1 MNFIYSFGGPVQ
13 TGAVSNGTANQN
25 SSEQPDLKVKILDN
39 DLLFKYQCSSYLLL
53 GEQFGPWECK
63 V

>member
-25 SSEQPDLKVKILDN
+25 SSEQPDLKVKIPNN
-39 DLLFKYQCSSYLLL
+39 DLLFKYQCSSYLLF
-53 GEQFGPWECK
+53 ETVF
-63 V
+63 

>member
-1 MNFIYSFGGPVQ
+1 MQ

-25 SSEQPDLKVKILDN
+25 SSEQPDLKVKIPDN
-39 DLLFKYQCSSYLLL
+39 DLLFKYQCSSYLLFETVFL